1 MASLVKRGTRA
12 APQWHVKWTVQTAE
26 GKPRQIWKRLHGV
39 ENQKQA
45 LKRLA
50 EIEVALQK
58 GEDPFPTRIEPTAS
72 QHLLE
77 AWTKTLT
84 NRNAATDAGV
94 VRKHLI
100 PRFGHLSLEKITLA
114 EVRDWAKD
122 MREGPLA
129 AQTQKHLLG
138 TLSRFWSWCIEEEQ
152 TSALNPVRSLPSRL
166 RPVVVHKKRATLED
180 EAKLAKLIASLPP
193 PVDLMLAL
201 ANRTGARLGEVCGL
215 RLSDLDDLDKGF
227 ILVSHSYGGPLK
239 EDKRGEGKFKK
250 IPAPIDAGEALKLHL
265 ARRKLQGAGPDDLVF
280 VPYKQ
285 PRRKRTTDWLGFR
298 KENIRDL
305 WRAACE
311 AVGLVDEAGKPTV
324 TWYGATRTTA
334 ATRAA
339 KGDVPVEQIADS
351 LGHASRD
358 VTTRHY
364 IQHVRQD
371 FDPALRLPM
380 LSILAG
386 GSAAP
391 DVPASAPASKK
402 VQAAKTK

>member
-12 APQWHVKWTVQTAE
+12 EPQWHVKWTVQTAE
-26 GKPRQIWKRLHGV
+26 GKPKQIWKRLHGV
-39 ENQKQA
+39 ETQKQA
-45 LKRLA
+45 RERLA
-50 EIEVALQK
+50 DIEAALQK

-72 QHLLE
+72 QHLFE
-77 AWTKTLT
+77 AWTRTLT
-84 NRNAATDAGV
+84 NRNAATDAAI

-114 EVRDWAKD
+114 EAREWAKE

-152 TSALNPVRSLPSRL
+152 TSALNPVRSLPPRL

-180 EAKLAKLIASLPP
+180 EGTLAKLIASLPP

-215 RLSDLDDLDKGF
+215 RLSDLENLPKGF
-227 ILVSHSYGGPLK
+227 ILVRHSYGGPLK

-250 IPAPIDAGEALKLHL
+250 IPAPIDAAEALKLHL
-265 ARRKLQGAGPDDLVF
+265 ARRKLQGAGPEDLVF
-280 VPYKQ
+280 VPPKP
-285 PRRKRTTDWLGFR
+285 PRRKRVTDWEGFR
-298 KENIRDL
+298 KEHIRDL
-305 WRAACE
+305 WRTACE
-311 AVGLVDEAGKPTV
+311 TVGLVEGAEKRPTV

-339 KGDVPVEQIADS
+339 KVDVPVEQIADS

-380 LSILAG
+380 LPLLSG
-386 GSAAP
+386 
-391 DVPASAPASKK
+391 ASASPP
-402 VQAAKTK
+402 AAKKAGRSTRNQS